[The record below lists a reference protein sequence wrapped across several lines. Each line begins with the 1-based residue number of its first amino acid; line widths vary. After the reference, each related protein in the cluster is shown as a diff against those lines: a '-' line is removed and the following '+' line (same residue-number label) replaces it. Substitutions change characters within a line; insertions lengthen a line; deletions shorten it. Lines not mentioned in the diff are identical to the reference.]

1 MKTALIII
9 FSIFALISLIG
20 SFADSDKDTRG
31 NLTFSF
37 VITLIAIVVIN
48 LFS

>member
-1 MKTALIII
+1 MKTALTII

-20 SFADSDKDTRG
+20 SFADSEKCTRE

-37 VITLIAIVVIN
+37 IISIIGIVVIN
-48 LFS
+48 IF

>member
-1 MKTALIII
+1 MKIALTIL

-31 NLTFSF
+31 NLAWSF
-37 VITLIAIVVIN
+37 VITIIAIVALNI
-48 LFS
+48 F